1 MDHPESPCPASSGA
15 DPRLEVDRLNDE
27 ADALLMTSMQQ
38 SQDLALQALNLAG
51 PLGYGTGEARARM
64 LRGYGHY
71 YLSEYQEAL
80 AQFGQS
86 EALAARLGEVVTQ
99 ARAVNGQAITLV
111 TLGQYGAGMDRHLH
125 GLQLG
130 QASGD
135 RVAQARTLN
144 NIGNLYLD
152 LRDYESALA
161 YHQDSL
167 ALAREIG
174 HDLMV
179 SSASINAALDTHYLG
194 RFEAALALNRETLR
208 RAQAQGYRQHEFL
221 LRANMAANLL
231 GLGRPGEALEQA
243 QQAARGSQ
251 ALGDR
256 ENLCDALVLRGQALL
271 ALGDGTARAALEQ
284 AVTLA
289 DELGVIFRQIE
300 AHQALSNLLET
311 EGDVAG
317 ALRSARVTAELE
329 RQALTEL
336 LQRRTQVT
344 ATQMKLEQ
352 LAHRAEQE
360 RVRSAQ
366 LSSANVALQEAQARL
381 AHQARHDAL
390 TGLLNRAAF
399 EAELQRAVTAQAR
412 VGVLFIDLDHFK
424 QVNDSLGHD
433 TGDQLL
439 VQIAERLR
447 GAVREGDLVARQGG
461 DEFTV
466 LLRGVRAHEEAE
478 LAAQR
483 LLGALSAP
491 VTLATRTL
499 TVTASIGVAVFPD
512 DGQDVRT
519 LQKNA
524 DLAMYLAKQ
533 DRHAVRRFHTTLGES
548 ALERLELEQA
558 LQGALT
564 REEFCLHYQPIVDA
578 AGGEVRALEAL
589 LRWRHPQLGL
599 VPSGRFIP
607 LIEGT
612 ELIVTLGAWVLREA
626 ARQLQVWR
634 RERPALRVSVNVA
647 PRQLAQPNFA
657 AVVQAALD
665 EFGLDAEAL
674 ILEVTEGAVLGQDGE
689 AHVARVAELGLPL
702 ALDDFG
708 TGYSSISRL
717 HRLPARW
724 LKIDRSLIQD
734 QDALPP
740 ARSSRPIVRALIT
753 FAHEAGVQVVA
764 EGVERPEQWRDLRGW
779 GCDLIQG
786 FHVARPAAPEELTW
800 GPWRVP
806 SVETD

>member
-1 MDHPESPCPASSGA
+1 MDHPALPMPATRA
-15 DPRLEVDRLNDE
+15 DVDRLNDE
-27 ADALLMTSMQQ
+27 ADAVLMTSMQR
-38 SQDLALQALNLAG
+38 SRELAG
-51 PLGYGTGEARARM
+51 EALTLASRLAYEAGEARARM
-64 LRGYGHY
+64 LCGYGHY
-71 YLSEYQEAL
+71 FLSEYPEAL
-80 AQFGQS
+80 RLFDQS
-86 EALAARLGEVVTQ
+86 EALAARIGALATQ
-99 ARAVNGQAITLV
+99 TRAVNGQAIILV
-111 TLGQYGAGMDRHLH
+111 TQGQYGAGMDRHLH
-125 GLQLG
+125 CLQLG

-144 NIGNLYLD
+144 NIGSLYLD

-161 YHQDSL
+161 YHQDAL
-167 ALAREIG
+167 ALARDIG

-179 SSASINAALDTHYLG
+179 SSASINAALDSHYLG
-194 RFEAALALNRETLR
+194 RFEDALALNRETLG

-251 ALGDR
+251 DLGDR

-271 ALGDGTARAALEQ
+271 ALGDGAARAALEQ
-284 AVTLA
+284 AAALA
-289 DELGVIFRQIE
+289 DDLGVIFRQIE
-300 AHQALSNLLET
+300 AHQELSNLLET

-317 ALRSARVTAELE
+317 ALRSARVAADLE
-329 RQALTEL
+329 RQALTDV

-533 DRHAVRRFHTTLGES
+533 DRHAVRRFHATLGES

-558 LQGALT
+558 LQGALA
-564 REEFCLHYQPIVDA
+564 RQEFCLHYQPIVDA
-578 AGGEVRALEAL
+578 ATGEVRALEAL
-589 LRWRHPQLGL
+589 VRWRHPQLGL
-599 VPSGRFIP
+599 VPPGRFI
-607 LIEGT
+607 LLMEGT
-612 ELIVTLGAWVLREA
+612 DLIVPLGAWVLREA

-634 RERPALRVSVNVA
+634 RDRPTLRVSVNVA
-647 PRQLAQPNFA
+647 PRQLAQPGFA
-657 AVVQAALD
+657 EVVQAALD
-665 EFGLDAEAL
+665 EFGLDPQAL

-689 AHVARVAELGLPL
+689 AHVARVAQLGLPL

-734 QDALPP
+734 QDAPPP

-764 EGVERPEQWRDLRGW
+764 EGVERPEQWRDLREW

-786 FHVARPAAPEELTW
+786 FVVARPAAPDDLVW
-800 GPWRVP
+800 GPWPLP
-806 SVETD
+806 SALAD